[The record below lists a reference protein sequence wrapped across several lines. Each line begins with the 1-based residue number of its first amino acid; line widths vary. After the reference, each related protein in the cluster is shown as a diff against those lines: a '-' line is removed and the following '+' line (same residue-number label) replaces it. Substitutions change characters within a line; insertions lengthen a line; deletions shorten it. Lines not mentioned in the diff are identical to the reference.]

1 MGPAE
6 HKCDIRHKLCNYS
19 SDRPHY
25 RQILVWQLRLSSVLF
40 LYGAQRAL
48 NFLKLLEQ
56 SFLMNLYLL
65 RSWRLRMW
73 IASPVLF
80 LNVSLQIKQVR
91 QVSHEQ
97 EWECCSAIFSAFVS
111 RRLVAPVG
119 SSPLCE
125 LPENRAP
132 FCLMTTWCS
141 LTPSELHQST
151 WYRNAK
157 VAHSLSRGAVYFDDI
172 VVAFGFRFV
181 YFRFCQ
187 SDSSRSNKDSKN
199 GGNQRRFLPSW
210 YNFSRLWRVI
220 PGRMTWT
227 DDLVIL

>member
-1 MGPAE
+1 MGPAD
-6 HKCDIRHKLCNYS
+6 HKYDIRHKLCNYS
-19 SDRPHY
+19 SDRRHY
-25 RQILVWQLRLSSVLF
+25 RQILVWQFGLSSVLF
-40 LYGAQRAL
+40 LYVAAMAL

-56 SFLMNLYLL
+56 PFLINLYLL

-80 LNVSLQIKQVR
+80 LNVSLQIEQVR
-91 QVSHEQ
+91 QDSHEQ

-119 SSPLCE
+119 ASPLCE
-125 LPENRAP
+125 LPANKAP

-141 LTPSELHQST
+141 LTPSGQHQFT
-151 WYRNAK
+151 WYGNAK
-157 VAHSLSRGAVYFDDI
+157 VAHSLSRGAVYFDNI
-172 VVAFGFRFV
+172 VVAFGFCFV
-181 YFRFCQ
+181 YFRLCQ
-187 SDSSRSNKDSKN
+187 RDSSRSDRDSKI
-199 GGNQRRFLPSW
+199 GGNQRRCLPSW